1 MRYEFRLVNPKTS
14 EEQTI
19 TVKISNDQVAAA
31 RASADWMTHL
41 QNIARP
47 FVPVGFMFIS
57 SAVKPVA
64 SA

>member
-31 RASADWMTHL
+31 KASPYWMAYV
-41 QNIARP
+41 QNIARSSMP
-47 FVPVGFMFIS
+47 RGFMFIS
-57 SAVKPVA
+57 GQVKPVLNA
-64 SA
+64 